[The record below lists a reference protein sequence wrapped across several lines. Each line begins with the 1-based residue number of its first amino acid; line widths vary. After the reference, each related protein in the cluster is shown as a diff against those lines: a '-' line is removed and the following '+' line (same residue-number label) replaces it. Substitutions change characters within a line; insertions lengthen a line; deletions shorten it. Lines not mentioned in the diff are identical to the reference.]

1 MLEDE
6 INSILNKDTKKESQI
21 DIKLSVNAFLN
32 SDLITEDRLRL
43 ELYRRLS
50 KCNQVSEVY
59 DIGGEIEDRF
69 GKLDIYTKQFLDI
82 IVIKIMAT
90 QQEFKSISSYEQNIT
105 LTKID
110 GIKVALKSPSKDD
123 DDVLAEILRYL
134 RKNR

>member
-1 MLEDE
+1 
-6 INSILNKDTKKESQI
+6 
-21 DIKLSVNAFLN
+21 
-32 SDLITEDRLRL
+32 
-43 ELYRRLS
+43 
-50 KCNQVSEVY
+50 
-59 DIGGEIEDRF
+59 
-69 GKLDIYTKQFLDI
+69 
-82 IVIKIMAT
+82 MAT